1 MSANFS
7 YNQVAAAV
15 EHTLLRPE
23 ATTDL
28 LKQLC
33 QEALTFRMGA
43 VCLPP
48 RYVPL
53 AVEILKGS
61 QVQICTVIGFPLGA
75 NISSIKRLEA
85 EAAVRD
91 GAQQLD
97 MVIDIGGVKEMEEK
111 RVRQDIEAVLEGSDG
126 RPVKVIIETCLL
138 TDEEKVFACRCA
150 QEAGAAFVKT
160 STGFA
165 GGGATVADV
174 ALMRQ
179 TVGKTMG
186 VKASGGIKTLDDAI
200 AMLEAG
206 ADRLGTSSGVAIL
219 TALRGR

>member
-7 YNQVAAAV
+7 YDQVAAAV

-33 QEALTFRMGA
+33 QEALTLRMGA

-97 MVIDIGGVKEMEEK
+97 MVIDIGGVIEMEEK

-126 RPVKVIIETCLL
+126 RPVKVIVETCLL
-138 TDEEKVFACRCA
+138 SETEKVFACRCT

-186 VKASGGIKTLDDAI
+186 VKASGGIKTLDDTI